1 MDRAELVELLT
12 PSGLALLDSVAAGTP
27 SELVS
32 TVTRLRA
39 EGHPA
44 ALVSAV
50 LGQARLRAR
59 ASRKFG
65 PFAERMLFTQ
75 AGLEQATRLRVA
87 ALHAGRFAS
96 AGLTRIVD
104 LGCGIGGDAL
114 ALASLDIA
122 VTAVEIDEVTA
133 AIASYNLAPF
143 PSSSVVHADAHDVDI
158 DGFDAV
164 YADPARRSA
173 GHSET
178 TRVTDPDEYTPSLD
192 LLWEIAGRKPVGI
205 KLGPGFDRSRI
216 PDDVEAQWV
225 SVDGDVV
232 ELGLWTGVLA
242 REGVKRSALVVS
254 DAGAA
259 EMVSDGDSEDEPV
272 RPIGSYLY
280 EPNGAVIRARLIGD
294 LARRTGAGILSER
307 IAYLTSDELVATP
320 FAQAFR
326 VIADLPLDEKTI
338 KKELRTRRVGVLEVK
353 KRGADIDPAVFR
365 RKMSL
370 SGPESATIVLTR
382 VAGRHRA
389 LLVERVPSDETSV
402 RDS

>member
-27 SELVS
+27 AELVA

-59 ASRKFG
+59 ATRKFG
-65 PFAERMLFTQ
+65 VFADRMLFTQ

-87 ALHAGRFAS
+87 ALHAGRFSS
-96 AGLTRIVD
+96 AGVTRLVD

-114 ALASLDIA
+114 AFASLEIA

-143 PSSSVVHADAHDVDI
+143 PSSTVVHANALDVDI
-158 DGFDAV
+158 EPFDAV
-164 YADPARRSA
+164 FADPARRTA

-178 TRVTDPDEYTPSLD
+178 TRVTDPDDYAPSLD
-192 LLWEIAGRKPVGI
+192 ALWAMAERKPVGI

-216 PDDVEAQWV
+216 PADAEAQWV

-232 ELGLWTGVLA
+232 ELGVWTGALA
-242 REGVKRSALVVS
+242 RDGVKRSALVVS
-254 DAGAA
+254 DAGTA
-259 EMVSDGDSEDEPV
+259 EMVAGGDSEDEPV
-272 RPIGSYLY
+272 RPLGSFLY

-294 LARRTGAGILSER
+294 LARRTGAGIVSDR
-307 IAYLTSDELVATP
+307 IAYLTSDDLVSTP

-326 VIADLPLDEKTI
+326 VIADLPLDEKKI
-338 KKELRTRRVGVLEVK
+338 KRELRARRVGILEVK
-353 KRGADIDPAVFR
+353 KRGADIDPAAFR
-365 RKMSL
+365 RRMAL
-370 SGPESATIVLTR
+370 SGPESATLVLTR

-389 LLVERVPSDETSV
+389 LLVERVVPA
-402 RDS
+402 

>member
-1 MDRAELVELLT
+1 MELLT

-27 SELVS
+27 AELVS

-59 ASRKFG
+59 AARKFG
-65 PFAERMLFTQ
+65 VFADRMLFTQ

-96 AGLTRIVD
+96 AGLMRVVD
-104 LGCGIGGDAL
+104 LGCGVGGDAL
-114 ALASLDIA
+114 ALSSLDIA

-143 PSSSVVHADAHDVDI
+143 PSSSVVHADARDI
-158 DGFDAV
+158 DIEPFDAV
-164 YADPARRSA
+164 FADPARRTA
-173 GHSET
+173 GHAET
-178 TRVTDPDEYTPSLD
+178 TRVTDPGDYTPSLD
-192 LLWEIAGRKPVGI
+192 LLWEMAERKPVGI

-232 ELGLWTGVLA
+232 ELGLWTGALA
-242 REGVKRSALVVS
+242 RDGVRRSALVVS
-254 DAGAA
+254 DAGTAELAA
-259 EMVSDGDSEDEPV
+259 GADSEDEPV
-272 RPIGSYLY
+272 RTLGSYLY
-280 EPNGAVIRARLIGD
+280 EPDGAVIRARLIGD
-294 LARRTGAGILSER
+294 LARRTGAGILSDR
-307 IAYLTSDELVATP
+307 IAYLTSDTLEPTP

-326 VIADLPLDEKTI
+326 VIEDLPLDEKTI
-338 KKELRTRRVGVLEVK
+338 KRELKSRRVGVLEVK

-365 RKMSL
+365 KKMAL

-389 LLVERVPSDETSV
+389 LLVERVSSD
-402 RDS
+402 

>member
-12 PSGLALLDSVAAGTP
+12 PSGLTLLDSVAAGTP
-27 SELVS
+27 AELVS

-59 ASRKFG
+59 AKRKFG
-65 PFAERMLFTQ
+65 VFADRMLFTQ

-96 AGLTRIVD
+96 AGLTRVVD
-104 LGCGIGGDAL
+104 LGCGIGGDAM
-114 ALASLDIA
+114 ALASLDLA

-143 PSSSVVHADAHDVDI
+143 PTSTVVNADARDVDVEP
-158 DGFDAV
+158 FDAV
-164 YADPARRSA
+164 FADPARRSA

-178 TRVTDPDEYTPSLD
+178 TRVTDPDDYTPSLD
-192 LLWEIAGRKPVGI
+192 LLWDIARRKPTGV

-216 PDDVEAQWV
+216 PHDMEAQWV

-232 ELGLWTGVLA
+232 ELGLWSGALA
-242 REGVKRSALVVS
+242 RDGVKRAALVVS
-254 DAGAA
+254 DGGTA
-259 EMVSDGDSEDEPV
+259 EMTADADSVDEPV
-272 RPIGSYLY
+272 RPLGSYLY
-280 EPNGAVIRARLIGD
+280 EPDGSVIRARLIGE
-294 LARRTGAGILSER
+294 LARRLDAGIVSDR
-307 IAYLTSDELVATP
+307 IAYLTSDDLVVTP

-326 VIADLPLDEKTI
+326 VTADLPLDEKTI
-338 KKELRTRRVGVLEVK
+338 KRELRARRVGILEVK

-365 RKMSL
+365 KRMAL
-370 SGPESATIVLTR
+370 SGDASATIVLTR
-382 VAGRHRA
+382 IAGRHRA
-389 LLVERVPSDETSV
+389 LIVERVTSE
-402 RDS
+402 

>member
-27 SELVS
+27 AELVS
-32 TVTRLRA
+32 TVTKLRA

-65 PFAERMLFTQ
+65 VFADRMLFTQ

-87 ALHAGRFAS
+87 ALHAGRFSS
-96 AGLTRIVD
+96 AGLSRVVD
-104 LGCGIGGDAL
+104 LGSGIGGDAL

-143 PSSSVVHADAHDVDI
+143 PTSTVIHADARDI
-158 DGFDAV
+158 DVEPFDAV
-164 YADPARRSA
+164 FADPARRSA

-178 TRVTDPDEYTPSLD
+178 ERLTDPDDYTPPLD
-192 LLWEIAGRKPVGI
+192 LLWEVAERKPVGV

-216 PDDVEAQWV
+216 PAGVEAQWI

-242 REGVKRSALVVS
+242 RPGVTRAALVIVG
-254 DAGAA
+254 DAAA
-259 EMVSDGDSEDEPV
+259 EMTSDGDSEDEAV
-272 RPIGSYLY
+272 RPLGSYVY

-294 LARRTGAGILSER
+294 LARRLGAGLLSER
-307 IAYLTSDELVATP
+307 IAYLTSDEFVPSP

-326 VIADLPLDEKTI
+326 VVADLPLDEKTI
-338 KKELRTRRVGVLEVK
+338 KKELRSRGIGVLEVK

-370 SGPESATIVLTR
+370 SGTRSATIILTR

-389 LLVERVPSDETSV
+389 LLVDREPSD
-402 RDS
+402 

>member
-1 MDRAELVELLT
+1 MDRAELLELLT

-27 SELVS
+27 AELVS

-39 EGHPA
+39 DGHPA

-59 ASRKFG
+59 GARKFG
-65 PFAERMLFTQ
+65 VFADRMLFTQ

-87 ALHAGRFAS
+87 ALHAGRFS
-96 AGLTRIVD
+96 RAGLTRVLD

-143 PSSSVVHADAHDVDI
+143 PSSTVVHADAADVDVEP
-158 DGFDAV
+158 FDAV
-164 YADPARRSA
+164 FADPARRTA

-178 TRVTDPDEYTPSLD
+178 ERVTDPDAYTPSLD
-192 LLWEIAGRKPVGI
+192 LLWRVAERKPVGV

-216 PDDVEAQWV
+216 PDGVEAQWV
-225 SVDGDVV
+225 SVDGEVV
-232 ELGLWTGVLA
+232 ELALWTGVLA
-242 REGVKRSALVVS
+242 RTGVRRAALVVT
-254 DAGAA
+254 DAGQSELTATA
-259 EMVSDGDSEDEPV
+259 DSEDVDV
-272 RPIGSYLY
+272 RPLGAYLY

-294 LARRTGAGILSER
+294 LARRIDAGMVSDR
-307 IAYLTSDELVATP
+307 IAYLTADELVPTP

-326 VIADLPLDEKTI
+326 VVADLPLDEKTV
-338 KKELRTRRVGVLEVK
+338 KRELRARRIGVLEVK

-365 RKMSL
+365 KKMAL
-370 SGPESATIVLTR
+370 SGPESATVVLTR
-382 VAGRHRA
+382 VGGRHRA
-389 LLVERVPSDETSV
+389 LLVERVTAE
-402 RDS
+402 

>member
-27 SELVS
+27 AELVS

-59 ASRKFG
+59 GARKFG
-65 PFAERMLFTQ
+65 VFADRMLFTQ
-75 AGLEQATRLRVA
+75 AGLEQAPRLRVA

-96 AGLTRIVD
+96 AGLTNVVD

-143 PSSSVVHADAHDVDI
+143 PSSTVIHADAREVDVEP
-158 DGFDAV
+158 FDAV
-164 YADPARRSA
+164 YADPARRTA
-173 GHSET
+173 GHTET
-178 TRVTDPDEYTPSLD
+178 TRVTDPDEYTPSLEM
-192 LLWEIAGRKPVGI
+192 LWETAKRKPVGV

-232 ELGLWTGVLA
+232 ELGLWSGPLA
-242 REGVKRSALVVS
+242 RPGVRRSALVIAK
-254 DAGAA
+254 DGAA
-259 EMVSDGDSEDEPV
+259 EMSAGDDSVDEPL
-272 RPIGSYLY
+272 RALGSYLY

-294 LARRTGAGILSER
+294 LARRLGAGMLSDR
-307 IAYLTSDELVATP
+307 IAYLTSDDLVATP

-326 VIADLPLDEKTI
+326 VVADLPLDEKTV
-338 KKELRTRRVGVLEVK
+338 KRELRSRRVGVLEVK

-389 LLVERVPSDETSV
+389 LLVERVSAD
-402 RDS
+402 

>member
-12 PSGLALLDSVAAGTP
+12 PSGLTLLDSVAAGTP
-27 SELVS
+27 AELVS

-59 ASRKFG
+59 AKRKFG
-65 PFAERMLFTQ
+65 VFADRMLFTQ

-96 AGLTRIVD
+96 AGLTRVVD
-104 LGCGIGGDAL
+104 LGCGIGGDAM
-114 ALASLDIA
+114 ALASLDLA

-143 PSSSVVHADAHDVDI
+143 PTSTVVNADARDVDVEP
-158 DGFDAV
+158 FDAV
-164 YADPARRSA
+164 FADPARRSA

-178 TRVTDPDEYTPSLD
+178 TRVTDPDDYTPSLD
-192 LLWEIAGRKPVGI
+192 LLWDIARRKPTGV

-216 PDDVEAQWV
+216 PDDMEAQWV

-232 ELGLWTGVLA
+232 ELGLWSGALA
-242 REGVKRSALVVS
+242 RDGVKRAALVVS
-254 DAGAA
+254 DGGTA
-259 EMVSDGDSEDEPV
+259 EMTADADSVDEPV
-272 RPIGSYLY
+272 RPLGSYLY
-280 EPNGAVIRARLIGD
+280 EPDGSVIRARLIGE
-294 LARRTGAGILSER
+294 LARRLDAGIVSDR
-307 IAYLTSDELVATP
+307 IAYLTSDDLVVTP

-326 VIADLPLDEKTI
+326 VTADLPLDEKTI
-338 KKELRTRRVGVLEVK
+338 KRELRARRVGILEVK

-365 RKMSL
+365 KRMAL
-370 SGPESATIVLTR
+370 SGDASATIVLTR
-382 VAGRHRA
+382 IAGRHRA
-389 LLVERVPSDETSV
+389 LIVERVTSE
-402 RDS
+402 